1 MRPMSQLSPGGE
13 APTPTKTPEVETPAR
28 EAPDLEQLTKLL
40 PPYAVVLHN
49 DDVNDMVH
57 VVRSLMRSVPA
68 LTLQKA
74 TKIMLE
80 AHNEGKARVI
90 TCPLE
95 VAELYRDR
103 LQSCSLT
110 ATIEKA

>member
-1 MRPMSQLSPGGE
+1 MPQRPSGE
-13 APTPTKTPEVETPAR
+13 APAPTKSPGVEAAPEPH
-28 EAPDLEQLTKLL
+28 LERLQKLL

-49 DDVNDMVH
+49 DDKNDMVH
-57 VVRSLMRSVPA
+57 VVRSLMRSIPT

-90 TCPLE
+90 VCPLE
-95 VAELYRDR
+95 QAELYRDR

>member
-1 MRPMSQLSPGGE
+1 MSQTQGE
-13 APTPTKTPEVETPAR
+13 APTKQPGVETMPESFTER
-28 EAPDLEQLTKLL
+28 LQKLL

-49 DDVNDMVH
+49 DDKNDMVH
-57 VVRSLMRSVPA
+57 VVRSLMRSIPA

-80 AHNEGKARVI
+80 AHNEGRARVI
-90 TCPLE
+90 VCPLE
-95 VAELYRDR
+95 QAELYRDR
-103 LQSCSLT
+103 LQSYSLT